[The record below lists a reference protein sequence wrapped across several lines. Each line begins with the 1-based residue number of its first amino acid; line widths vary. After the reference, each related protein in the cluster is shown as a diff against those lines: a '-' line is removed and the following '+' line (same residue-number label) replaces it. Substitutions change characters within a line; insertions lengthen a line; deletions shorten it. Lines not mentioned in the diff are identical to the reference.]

1 MIDALTAGRLYGA
14 PKQGTGKTGESYTTA
29 KVKVMAGNGDTLLC
43 NVIAFDEKVQAA
55 LLALDDG
62 DSVAMSGSLTPKV
75 YQDKAGEVRP
85 TLDLVCHAV
94 LTPYDVQRKHQAVN
108 DSNDCR

>member
-14 PKQGTGKTGESYTTA
+14 AKQGTGKTGETYTTA
-29 KVKVMAGNGDTLLC
+29 KVKVAAGNGDTLLC
-43 NVIAFDEKVQAA
+43 NVIAFDEKVQEQ

-75 YQDKAGEVRP
+75 YQDKTGDTRP
-85 TLDLVCHAV
+85 TIDLVCHAV
-94 LTPYDVQRKHQAVN
+94 MTPYHVQRKRQAMLGQE
-108 DSNDCR
+108 

>member
-62 DSVAMSGSLTPKV
+62 DSVAMSGSLTTKV
-75 YQDKAGEVRP
+75 DQDKAGDVRP
-85 TLDLVCHAV
+85 TLDMVCHAV
-94 LTPYDVQRKHQAVN
+94 LTPDDVQRKHQAVN

>member
-14 PKQGTGKTGESYTTA
+14 PRQGTGKTGDTYTTA

-43 NVIAFDEKVQAA
+43 NVIAFDEKAQAA

-75 YQDKAGEVRP
+75 YHDKAGDCRP
-85 TLDLVCHAV
+85 ALDLICHVV
-94 LTPYDVQRKHQAVN
+94 LTPYHVQRKHQAVGDGN
-108 DSNDCR
+108 